1 MAARMKRTLALLALL
16 FLAVSFVGVTVHR
29 GSRMDGGAGE
39 GTGPR
44 HVADAHGEPVEAV
57 APGGDAYVTGL
68 LVADLPSDCAE
79 RGGVRALLIGGDA
92 SVRDERLQ
100 GGAFVLRYAR
110 GSGHYTLRLGGERLV
125 TQEFALP
132 HERTDLGEVHL
143 RRSVSFGGRVL
154 DLEGHP
160 LEGVVVSV
168 SQEGALTEGNPSGPD
183 GAYRVELPGS
193 ASLTAQP
200 DGTLYRVLLY
210 ARRGSTWG
218 GPYYAT
224 RRGFDL
230 NEELRIR
237 LSEDPVLR
245 LLSGE
250 GRAPLR
256 EATVVLRQRP
266 PDFGVDPGMT
276 CARAISD
283 GDGRATLPWPPWV
296 DEGHL
301 EVRTQE
307 GESTF
312 LTALRSDVFA
322 SAVYT
327 LVLDEAN
334 TVRVRLRVLDDSA
347 PTGVRVRVDGIWS
360 PYGVTERGPEGGA
373 TELTL
378 MAAAPESGEIEWRF
392 VAERQPGGCFL
403 PYRWI
408 CEDRRGGAPRVLRC
422 DYEEIEPPHVLP
434 GGTLDPIRLGDAQE
448 GADLL
453 LVRFSSATGRP
464 PLCLFAYPGGDGTSL
479 LANGE
484 GERWRYF
491 VRHVREEWAAH
502 ENVDLTFVLA
512 GPRVAKVRLTTKE
525 LMRAVDAGEELS
537 VSVPAEAAVG
547 RVRIVDPDGAPVPAA
562 FVQVSPPG
570 PLSFALASSSVTDA
584 AGRAE
589 FPYDP
594 GAGVWRL
601 IAVDRRTQAGALVPE
616 WFDGGRERTV
626 HLERATRLSF
636 RIALEGDKTRRI
648 WAQII
653 SPSFELAPFHSLLQ
667 DRDGLFRTPPVAPAL
682 YRLHVYA
689 HLGGAL
695 IPGGLPLV
703 QIEEGSTVTV
713 R

>member
-16 FLAVSFVGVTVHR
+16 LLAVSLVGVSVYR
-29 GSRMDGGAGE
+29 GERSDGGAGE
-39 GTGPR
+39 GARPR
-44 HVADAHGEPVEAV
+44 APAAPRADAVERPSADR
-57 APGGDAYVTGL
+57 DAYVTGV
-68 LVADLPSDCAE
+68 LVEDLPSDCAD
-79 RGGVRALLIGGDA
+79 RGGVRALLIGEGALLRED
-92 SVRDERLQ
+92 RLPS
-100 GGAFVLRYAR
+100 GAFVLRYAR
-110 GSGHYTLRLGGERLV
+110 SGGSHTLRLGGERLV
-125 TQEFALP
+125 TQEFGLP
-132 HERTDLGEVHL
+132 HERTDLGEIRL

-154 DLEGHP
+154 DLDGRP
-160 LEGVVVSV
+160 LEGVVVTA
-168 SQEGALTEGNPSGPD
+168 SQEGALTEGAPTGPD
-183 GAYRVELPGS
+183 GAFRVEFGGG
-193 ASLTAQP
+193 ASLATQP

-224 RRGFDL
+224 RRGFDM

-266 PDFGVDPGMT
+266 PESGVDPGMA

-283 GDGRATLPWPPWV
+283 GDGRVTLAWPPWV

-301 EVRTQE
+301 EVCTLE

-327 LVLDEAN
+327 LALDEGN
-334 TVRVRLRVLDDSA
+334 TVRVRLRVVDDTP
-347 PTGVRVRVDGIWS
+347 PTGVRVRVDGVWS

-373 TELTL
+373 TDLTL
-378 MAAAPESGEIEWRF
+378 MATAPESGEIEWRF

-403 PYRWI
+403 PHRWI
-408 CEDRRGGAPRVLRC
+408 CEDRRGGAPRLLQC
-422 DYEEIEPPHVLP
+422 DYEDSEPPHVLP
-434 GGTLDPIRLGDAQE
+434 GGTLDPIRLGDAPQ

-453 LVRFSSATGRP
+453 LVRFSSSTGRP

-479 LANGE
+479 LANGA
-484 GERWRYF
+484 GDRWRYF
-491 VRHVREEWAAH
+491 VRHVREEWASH
-502 ENVDLTFVLA
+502 ETLDLSFVLA
-512 GPRVAKVRLTTKE
+512 GPRIAKVRLATRE
-525 LMRAVDAGEELS
+525 LIRAVDAGEELS

-547 RVRIVDPDGAPVPAA
+547 RVRIVDPEGAPVPSAY
-562 FVQVSPPG
+562 VQVSPPG
-570 PLSFALASSSVTDA
+570 PLAFALTSSSVTDA
-584 AGRAE
+584 EGRAE

-626 HLERATRLSF
+626 HLERAKS
-636 RIALEGDKTRRI
+636 IAFHIAQEGDRRI
-648 WAQII
+648 RAQIL
-653 SPSFELAPFHSLLQ
+653 SPSFELAPFHDLAP
-667 DRDGLFRTPPVAPAL
+667 DRNGLCRTPPIAPAL

-689 HLGGAL
+689 HPGGAL
-695 IPGGLPLV
+695 LPGGLPLD
-703 QIEEGSTVTV
+703 QIEEGSTLTL